1 MSIRGERQPNYGAY
15 TPNQPGFGPTQT
27 NIVGGFPP
35 QAHIPAYP
43 NGMPGV
49 NPNYAQPTQPGAF
62 YAPATTT
69 PHAPGGY
76 REPAQPS
83 YEHGKDKQP
92 WYKRKAIAALA
103 AVGIVGAG
111 VTGYVAPKI
120 MQEFGVMQEKA
131 LSPSE
136 CYEQVTQDGGSWSS
150 IFSNSLNASESLQVP
165 GMATI
170 LDLDNST
177 IINGY
182 TPEQIEIAQK
192 SMDQLVGQIDAPDS
206 FKIKELARY
215 RWGVYGEESGER
227 SDGFLGDKQNVCAAF
242 VTEDSDFENYEK
254 DDPSYKRGDVPAEYR
269 SQN

>member
-92 WYKRKAIAALA
+92 WYKRKAIATLA

-136 CYEQVTQDGGSWSS
+136 CYEQVTKDGGKWSRMGAT
-150 IFSNSLNASESLQVP
+150 SLNATESLQDPLFASV
-165 GMATI
+165 MDI
-170 LDLDNST
+170 DNAT
-177 IINGY
+177 IINTY
-182 TPEQIEIAQK
+182 TPEQIELAQE
-192 SMDQLVGQIDAPDS
+192 SMNLLVSQINAPES
-206 FKIKELARY
+206 FKIEELARY

-227 SDGFLGDKQNVCAAF
+227 SDGALGDQQNVCASF
-242 VTEDSDFENYEK
+242 VTDDFEFYENK
-254 DDPSYKRGDVPAEYR
+254 DPNYKRGDIPAQYR
-269 SQN
+269 SQG